1 MLAYGGWGNAIPRSL
16 LGCRLVKS
24 RLSAMARAGD
34 LGAAFRG
41 DRQRC
46 SKAKRRQHLAA
57 GAARGVSAGSD
68 CQPAGPD
75 AGRDRRGDAQTPD
88 RRQPQRGVAVLR
100 SPQHQLQKKTLYA
113 AEQKRADVA
122 RARRRWMREQGMFD
136 PARLVFID
144 ETCTNT
150 AMVRLRG
157 RAPRGERLVGYAPHG
172 QWKTITFVGGLR
184 QRGMTAPFVLEGAI
198 NGPMFLAYVKQCLV
212 PTLRPGEIV
221 LMGRLPAHKV
231 AGIAEAIEAAG
242 ATLIYLPKYSPDLN
256 PIELACSKLKAHLRK
271 AAEHTILR
279 LLRRIGRVVADF
291 SPQECRNF
299 FRHAGYART

>member
-1 MLAYGGWGNAIPRSL
+1 MSESAGIDSFFGASDAEALFRRLACPSDSRGGDRCLA
-16 LGCRLVKS
+16 
-24 RLSAMARAGD
+24 ARGGRTLWNQPQRGGD

-122 RARRRWMREQGMFD
+122 RARRRWMREQGATKLGNEADKLGTGD
-136 PARLVFID
+136 PDLLAHMIREELDQAEGKPDRLLLYIDQWEELYTQPGSSSDGERAARYAADVNRFID
-144 ETCTNT
+144 LLLNASRSAPVTIVGT
-150 AMVRLRG
+150 VR
-157 RAPRGERLVGYAPHG
+157 
-172 QWKTITFVGGLR
+172 
-184 QRGMTAPFVLEGAI
+184 
-198 NGPMFLAYVKQCLV
+198 
-212 PTLRPGEIV
+212 
-221 LMGRLPAHKV
+221 
-231 AGIAEAIEAAG
+231 
-242 ATLIYLPKYSPDLN
+242 
-256 PIELACSKLKAHLRK
+256 
-271 AAEHTILR
+271 
-279 LLRRIGRVVADF
+279 ADF
-291 SPQECRNF
+291 YDPL
-299 FRHAGYART
+299 